1 MNIRSCA
8 VLLLLFFAFSNFAS
22 GVGAAVLPTPDG
34 VDSKPASNAAAQQ
47 SNDFVIRFSS
57 PVGDRPK
64 FLTYDWLGF
73 AGNLIRWRYN
83 DANRNASFSSSSAD
97 AVARLQTA
105 MGKWSAVCNIT
116 FQYDGTTLSSASL
129 STGSADG
136 VNVIAWGPLSGNT
149 TGVTY
154 VTASGPSPSGPFTL
168 NEADIVLNN
177 AFNPNIDVTMLH
189 EVGHMLGL
197 DHSDIQNTVMS
208 GPPLTTYVSLN
219 ALTADDI
226 AGCRSLYGAP
236 VVTSVAITGTI
247 TNGAGIAGVSF
258 CARPST
264 GVSCTAS
271 NASGAYSCTVPNGWA
286 GTLFSPSVSN
296 NRIPPQ
302 TFTSVT
308 SATTRNVTAL
318 SGVPSCNLD
327 VDNNGLI
334 EPATDGVA
342 ILRRMMGFSS
352 AAFSGLAGTCAA
364 NTSATAIY
372 NATSSNYNVTGGAQV
387 RATADGLAIIR
398 AMNGKTGTEVT
409 NGLSGASS
417 SWATIQNLLNN
428 SCGGSF

>member
-8 VLLLLFFAFSNFAS
+8 VLLLSIFVVCNFANAMGPAALPMS
-22 GVGAAVLPTPDG
+22 DDVG
-34 VDSKPASNAAAQQ
+34 SKPASHAVAQQ

-57 PVGDRPK
+57 PEGDRSK
-64 FLTYDWLGF
+64 FITYDWIGF

-105 MGKWSAVCNIT
+105 MGKWSAACNVT
-116 FQYDGTTLSSASL
+116 FQYDGTTSSPASL
-129 STGSADG
+129 STGTADG
-136 VNVIAWGPLSGNT
+136 LNVIAWGPLSGNT

-154 VTASGPSPSGPFTL
+154 VTASGPSASGPFTL

-177 AFNPNIDVTMLH
+177 AFNPNVDVTMLH

-197 DHSDIQNTVMS
+197 DHSDIQNVVMS
-208 GPPLTTYVSLN
+208 GPPLTTYVALN

-236 VVTSVAITGTI
+236 VVTAVAITGSI
-247 TNGAGIAGVSF
+247 ANGAGVAGVSF
-258 CARPST
+258 CARPSA

-271 NASGAYSCTVPNGWA
+271 NAAGAYTCTVPNGWS
-286 GTLFSPSVSN
+286 GTLHSPSVSG
-296 NRIPPQ
+296 NRIPAQ
-302 TFTSVT
+302 VFSNVT
-308 SATTRNVTAL
+308 SATTRNVTAR
-318 SGVPSCNLD
+318 SGVPACNLD
-327 VDNNGLI
+327 VDNNGLF
-334 EPATDGVA
+334 EAATDGVA

-364 NTSATAIY
+364 NTSASAIY
-372 NATSSNYNVTGGAQV
+372 NATTSNYNVTGGGQV
-387 RATADGLAIIR
+387 RATADGLAIVR

-409 NGLSGASS
+409 NGLSGASA
-417 SWATIQNLLNN
+417 SWATIQNSLNN
-428 SCGGSF
+428 ACGGSF